1 MKRLILILFVLA
13 AGSVF
18 GQGAYESVQ
27 LQDGPYTYSVVK
39 GDPTNTRLYTLP
51 NGLQVILHENRTE
64 PKIFSLFTTRAG
76 SKNDPATHTGLAHY
90 LEHLLFKGTQNIGT
104 IDFEQEK
111 VYLRQIEGLYEEYS
125 QTSSDQERKGIYKR
139 IDSVSTLAS
148 QLAIANEYD
157 KIMSFL
163 GSDYTNAFTSFEN
176 TSYMEFVPAN
186 NLEKLLAVQQERF
199 AKPVFRLF
207 HTELET
213 VYEEYNMYQDMGN
226 FRIFDQM
233 FAGLFKKHPYG
244 TQTTLG
250 TAEHLKNPS
259 LPAISRFY
267 NQYYVPNNMAVIL
280 AGDLDFEQS
289 IRLVDKYFGGWE
301 PGEVPAFSF
310 DREDP
315 INQAEEYYITTPDE
329 ENVAVGF
336 RMPAIK
342 DEDALKAALVSYIL
356 SNGKSGLM
364 DRNLV
369 KEQKL
374 LEADVFDYLLTDY
387 GLLFFSGRPLEGQD
401 LKEVRSL
408 MLEQIDLL
416 KSGDFDEDLIE
427 GTINN
432 FKVDRLRRQE
442 SPIGMAFIF
451 NDLFTTQKSW
461 ASYLAEL
468 DEMSQITKSDILDF
482 SNRWFGDNYVT
493 VYKLT
498 GKDSLAG
505 KIDKPEITAITINR
519 DDQSAYF
526 KELSSNPSEPLQ
538 PVFLNFE
545 EDIQFGSVHQDVP
558 LWVVP
563 NSLNNLFNLYFVFDM
578 GNRHI
583 PKLPLAVEYLKLIGS
598 ETRSNEQLNK
608 ELYNLAIN
616 FNIFTGDDLVYIW
629 FTGLEENRQEAM
641 GIIQD
646 LIRNAKPNQEALAKI
661 VEAQIKERSDKTIN
675 KNEIFFA
682 ALNNYVDYGAKN
694 PYNTVLSNEELRQLK
709 AEELTDLIRSLFD
722 YKHKVYYYGVSDKD
736 ILEEELKQ
744 SHPLA
749 VSLKDYPAKREFERL
764 KADKNQVYFV
774 DYDMAQVEI
783 SLQRWDE
790 HNYDP
795 SEATIVRAFNEYYGG
810 NMSSVVFQEIREARG
825 LAYSTYGF
833 ISTPAK
839 REDPYKAG
847 FYVGTQADK
856 MSIAFDAMF
865 DLINNFKESEQSWNI
880 SKGAIK
886 TGIASERITKTAIL
900 FNYQS
905 ALKRGLNHDIRSD
918 IYENIDRVV
927 PQDVKKFHADKMK
940 DKSWNIRMVGS
951 KEKLNWDDL
960 KKIGEIKELTIKEI
974 FGF

>member
-1 MKRLILILFVLA
+1 MKKLLLILFVLT
-13 AGSVF
+13 AGTVWAQSS
-18 GQGAYESVQ
+18 YETVQ
-27 LQDGPYTYSVVK
+27 LLDGPYSYSIVK
-39 GDPTNTRLYTLP
+39 GDPTNTRFYTLP

-104 IDFEQEK
+104 LDFEKEK
-111 VYLRQIEGLYEEYS
+111 VYLKQIEGLYEEYN
-125 QTSSDQERKGIYKR
+125 QTSVEQERKAIYKR

-163 GSDYTNAFTSFEN
+163 GSDFTNAFTSFEN
-176 TSYMEFVPAN
+176 TSYMEFIPAN
-186 NLEKLLAVQQERF
+186 NLEKLLAVQKERF
-199 AKPVFRLF
+199 SYPIFRLF

-250 TAEHLKNPS
+250 SAEHLKNPS

-267 NQYYVPNNMAVIL
+267 KQYYVPNNMVVIL
-280 AGDLDFEQS
+280 AGDLDFEES
-289 IRLVDKYFGGWE
+289 IRLVDKYFGSWE
-301 PGEVPAFSF
+301 PGEVPAFAF
-310 DREDP
+310 EREDP
-315 INQAEEYYITTPDE
+315 IDRPEEYFITTPDE

-336 RMPAIK
+336 RMPATK
-342 DEDALKAALVSYIL
+342 DGDALKAELVSYIL
-356 SNGKSGLM
+356 SNGRSGLM
-364 DRNLV
+364 DQNLV
-369 KEQKL
+369 KAQKV
-374 LEADVFDYLLTDY
+374 LEADAYDYLLTDY
-387 GLLFFSGRPLEGQD
+387 GLMFFSGRPLEGQD

-432 FKVDRLRRQE
+432 FKVQRLRRQE
-442 SPIGMAFIF
+442 SPIGMALIF
-451 NDLFTTQKSW
+451 NELFTTQKSW
-461 ASYLAEL
+461 ESYLSEL
-468 DEMSQITKSDILDF
+468 DEMSNITKADIVDF
-482 SNRWFGDNYVT
+482 SNRWFGDNHVT
-493 VYKLT
+493 VFKLT
-498 GKDSLAG
+498 GKDSLAV
-505 KIDKPEITAITINR
+505 KIEKPEITAITINR

-526 KELSSNPSEPLQ
+526 KEITSNPSEPLQ

-545 EDIQFGSVHQDVP
+545 EDIKFGSVHQDVP

-563 NSLNNLFNLYFVFDM
+563 NTLNNLFNMYFVFDM

-583 PKLPLAVEYLKLIGS
+583 PKLPLAVEYLRLIGS
-598 ETRSNEQLNK
+598 ESKSNEQINK

-616 FNIFTGDDLVYIW
+616 FNISTGDDLVYVW
-629 FTGLEENRQEAM
+629 FSGLEENRQEAM
-641 GIIQD
+641 TIIQD
-646 LIRNAKPNQEALAKI
+646 LIRNAKPNQEALAKM
-661 VEAQIKERSDKTIN
+661 VEAKIKERNDKTIN
-675 KNEIFFA
+675 KDEIFFS
-682 ALNNYVDYGAKN
+682 ALNNYVDYGAEN

-709 AEELTDLIRSLFD
+709 AEELTDLIRSLFG
-722 YKHKVYYYGVSDKD
+722 YKHKVYYYGVTDKD
-736 ILEEELKQ
+736 DLEAELKQ
-744 SHPLA
+744 SHPLVA
-749 VSLKDYPAKREFERL
+749 ELKDYPPKREFERL

-790 HNYDP
+790 ENYDP
-795 SEATIVRAFNEYYGG
+795 AEATIVRAFNEYYGG

-833 ISTPAK
+833 FSTPAK
-839 REDPYKAG
+839 KEDPYKAG

-856 MSIAFDAMF
+856 MAIAFDAMF

-918 IYENIDRVV
+918 IYENIDGVLL
-927 PQDVKKFHADKMK
+927 QDIKKFHADKMK

-951 KEKLNWDDL
+951 KEKLNWEDL
-960 KKIGEIKELTIKEI
+960 KKVGDVKELTIKEI